1 MLSVTQQSK
10 ISLRAQPLVWEQLR
24 KFSGEVAGDRGGDT
38 DLSELMHGR
47 KNMER
52 RDSVNDDILSERKAH
67 QLRIKNIRVDYDSF
81 KLLTA
86 LGVGSKKRRNFVYK
100 VQFNQFIDVDEGT
113 YKKSQTGSGMTD
125 LF

>member
-1 MLSVTQQSK
+1 MLSVRHQSK
-10 ISLRAQPLVWEQLR
+10 ISLRAQSFVWEQLR
-24 KFSGEVAGDRGGDT
+24 NFSEEVRGGDA

>member
-1 MLSVTQQSK
+1 MLSVRHQSK
-10 ISLRAQPLVWEQLR
+10 ISLRAQSFVWEQLR
-24 KFSGEVAGDRGGDT
+24 NFSEEVRGGDA

-67 QLRIKNIRVDYDSF
+67 QLRIKSFRVDYDSF

-125 LF
+125 VF